1 MTNFQYEL
9 QHVQITHL
17 SLTSCCLKRNN
28 FSRTDLTSKLNCK
41 FKDYRK
47 ATELGGLEKLKANR
61 KKGDLL

>member
-9 QHVQITHL
+9 QRIQITHL

-47 ATELGGLEKLKANR
+47 ALEVGGLENLKKNP
-61 KKGDLL
+61 KKGNY